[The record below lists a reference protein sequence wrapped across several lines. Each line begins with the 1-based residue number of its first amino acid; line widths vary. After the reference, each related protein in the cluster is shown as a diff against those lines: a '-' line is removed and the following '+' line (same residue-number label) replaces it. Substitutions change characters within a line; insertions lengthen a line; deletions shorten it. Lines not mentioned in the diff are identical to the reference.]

1 MRPFDVKEDLRPRKL
16 IFTDLGSLRT
26 LSQHRVFYQAAVK
39 VIIYDWK
46 KVSRA
51 QFQQRTQLN
60 HGKRRSKT
68 NLKTD
73 GHSPTV
79 KQMRLFLLMRL
90 LDRSLMD
97 GNGLLWSFR
106 TVKYL
111 RL

>member
-1 MRPFDVKEDLRPRKL
+1 MRPFEMEEDLRPRKL
-16 IFTDLGSLRT
+16 TFTDRRSLRM

-39 VIIYDWK
+39 VILYNWK

-51 QFQQRTQLN
+51 QFQQLTQLT
-60 HGKRRSKT
+60 HGKRQSKR

-79 KQMRLFLLMRL
+79 KQMGLFLLMRL

-97 GNGLLWSFR
+97 GNGCYGAPEL
-106 TVKYL
+106 
-111 RL
+111 